1 MGLPRK
7 LGTGAS
13 FRTHPVDLGAVRSF
27 GSYLIREEL
36 GRGGMA
42 VVYRAESRRPQTF
55 GREVAL
61 KRLLPVDGFDVDFDT
76 VRSFIEEARLAIR
89 FKHENIARTYALGKA
104 EGSYFIEM
112 EYVPG
117 STLYAIAKR
126 TEVAGAVPIQI
137 LGQILMQILDALDH
151 VHELRDNNGSPLD
164 LVHRDVSLSNVM
176 VSRDGVVKLI
186 DFGIVKGHSSQAATE
201 AGVLKGKVAY
211 IAPEYLTGALDRRAD
226 LFAVGVIAHELLT
239 SRRLFHTSNDL
250 ETLMRIRNMRIAPPS
265 RLRGDVPPELD
276 AIVMK
281 ALARD
286 RTERWQT
293 AREMR
298 DALAA
303 LFGDVRPAG
312 VGEWLAW
319 AFQEAPMAPV
329 VSQVIRVIDA
339 LEQEPAAGVV
349 EDIEVREPSWAPLLV
364 LSMMSLVIAFVL
376 VGLYAVA

>member
-1 MGLPRK
+1 VSG
-7 LGTGAS
+7 
-13 FRTHPVDLGAVRSF
+13 SF
-27 GSYLIREEL
+27 GNYLLREEL

-42 VVYRAESRRPQTF
+42 VVYRAESRRPQTL

-61 KRLLPVDGFDVDFDT
+61 KRLLPANEFDVDFDT

-89 FKHENIARTYALGKA
+89 FRHKNIARTYALGKA

-117 STLYAIAKR
+117 KTLHKIAQR
-126 TEVAGAVPIQI
+126 TEVAGSVPIQI

-151 VHELRDNNGSPLD
+151 VHELRDNDGTLLN
-164 LVHRDVSLSNVM
+164 LVHRDVSLSNIM
-176 VSRDGVVKLI
+176 VNKDGVVKLI
-186 DFGIVKGHSSQAATE
+186 DFGIVKGHSAQAATE

-239 SRRLFHTSNDL
+239 SRRLFHTSNDF
-250 ETLMRIRNMRIAPPS
+250 ETLMRIRNMRVAPPS

-281 ALARD
+281 ALAREPA
-286 RTERWQT
+286 ERWQT

-298 DALAA
+298 DALTAQ
-303 LFGDVRPAG
+303 FGAVRPKA
-312 VGEWLAW
+312 VGEWVEW
-319 AFQEAPMAPV
+319 AFQAAPMTPV

-339 LEQEPAAGVV
+339 LEQEPAEFV
-349 EDIEVREPSWAPLLV
+349 EQALDVEILDADSIVEEVILDPPPSWVPLFV
-364 LSMMSLVIAFVL
+364 LSMMSLAVALLL
-376 VGLYAVA
+376 VGLYVVA

>member
-1 MGLPRK
+1 
-7 LGTGAS
+7 
-13 FRTHPVDLGAVRSF
+13 
-27 GSYLIREEL
+27 
-36 GRGGMA
+36 MA
-42 VVYRAESRRPQTF
+42 VVYRAESRRPQTL

-61 KRLLPVDGFDVDFDT
+61 KRLLPTNGFDVDFDT

-89 FKHENIARTYALGKA
+89 FRHRNIARTYALGKA
-104 EGSYFIEM
+104 QGSYFIEM

-117 STLYAIAKR
+117 KTLHKIAQR
-126 TEVAGAVPIQI
+126 TDVSGAVPIQI

-151 VHELRDNNGSPLD
+151 VHELRDNDGTPLG

-176 VSRDGVVKLI
+176 VNQDGVVKLI
-186 DFGIVKGHSSQAATE
+186 DFGIVKGHSAQAPTE

-250 ETLMRIRNMRIAPPS
+250 ETLMRIRSMRVAPPS

-286 RTERWQT
+286 PAERWQT

-298 DALAA
+298 DACAA
-303 LFGDVRPAG
+303 LFGAVRPKA
-312 VGEWLAW
+312 VGEWVEW
-319 AFQEAPMAPV
+319 AFQATPMTPV
-329 VSQVIRVIDA
+329 VSQVLRVIGD
-339 LEQEPAAGVV
+339 LEHERADFVV
-349 EDIEVREPSWAPLLV
+349 EAPDVEVLDAEPITVDPRWMPLFV
-364 LSMMSLVIAFVL
+364 LSMMSFAVAILL
-376 VGLYAVA
+376 VGLYVVA